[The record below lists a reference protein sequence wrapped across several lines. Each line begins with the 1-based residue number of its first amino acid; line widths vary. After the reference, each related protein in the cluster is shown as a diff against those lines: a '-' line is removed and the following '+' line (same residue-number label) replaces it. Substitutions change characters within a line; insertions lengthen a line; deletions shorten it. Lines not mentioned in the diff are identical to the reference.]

1 MLDEYKKSYEELAN
15 FIDDWK
21 KKSSQELC
29 QLYIDNLNIN
39 KYKAECYLSAL
50 ICRYWYIISRTYYA
64 QRVKIASQ
72 ETVYDWFIEGL
83 YNAVKHH
90 VWTNPNNSLYNDNNA
105 VEKAISVCIYSV
117 KLNYFQSLEYDKRKV
132 GKFSLS
138 LEELQENASDNY
150 YLPYS
155 DKSPYMEMYM
165 QDKVKNLF
173 NNYDYFSAF
182 LLDAI
187 VNSDV
192 FIKEK
197 DDTCYS
203 LSIRKLIKYLRNID
217 NRYIKIFS
225 NLYNLKEEEV
235 RKASDFIKNLSSD
248 RMIRNIN
255 NLLFVLKH
263 DKELITY
270 LKS

>member
-1 MLDEYKKSYEELAN
+1 MLDEYKKSYEELAS
-15 FIDDWK
+15 FIEDWK

-29 QLYIDNLNIN
+29 QLYIDNLDTD

-50 ICRYWYIISRTYYA
+50 ICKYWYIISRTYYA
-64 QRVKIASQ
+64 QRVKIASP

-83 YNAVKHH
+83 YNAVRHH
-90 VWTNPNNSLYNDNNA
+90 VWTNPDNSLYKDNNA
-105 VEKAISVCIYSV
+105 VEKAISVCIYSA

-138 LEELQENASDNY
+138 LEELQENSSDDY
-150 YLPYS
+150 YLPYN

-165 QDKVKNLF
+165 YNKVKNLF
-173 NNYDYFSAF
+173 ANYDYFSAF

-192 FIKEK
+192 FIKENEH
-197 DDTCYS
+197 DCYS
-203 LSIRKLIKYLRNID
+203 LSSRKLIKNLRNID
-217 NRYIKIFS
+217 DRYIKIFS
-225 NLYNLKEEEV
+225 NLYDLNEDEV
-235 RKASDFIKNLSSD
+235 RKATQFIKNLSSD
-248 RMIRNIN
+248 RMIRNVN